1 MFVNKSSNKD
11 DLNKTH
17 NLCLQAKVELL
28 HFFKHFIELLLFG
41 EVILQYHMNATC
53 RSLCCS
59 CFTKG
64 FLLIIKRM
72 NTNLGRNKHVG
83 NTLFL
88 TKNRNVRNYINRSN
102 IGSKNDNTIK
112 LTTIQMQAYPFSFL
126 RIDFTTSF
134 TPRRVHLALAATTKD

>member
-1 MFVNKSSNKD
+1 MFVNKCNNKD
-11 DLNKTH
+11 DLNITY

-28 HFFKHFIELLLFG
+28 HFVKHFIELLLLG
-41 EVILQYHMNATC
+41 EVILQNNMNATC
-53 RSLCCS
+53 RSFCCS

-64 FLLIIKRM
+64 FLPIIRKM
-72 NTNLGRNKHVG
+72 NTNFGRNKYVG

-102 IGSKNDNTIK
+102 IGSKSDNTTK
-112 LTTIQMQAYPFSFL
+112 LTRIQRQTYPFSFL